1 MRDRMYGVMSAP
13 YTYWQDP
20 EDGMWLG
27 YWNEYPDYQ
36 TEGHTLEELKRM
48 LVSLRADIVA
58 MIADGTMEDSRL
70 HVGEMAL
77 A

>member
-1 MRDRMYGVMSAP
+1 
-13 YTYWQDP
+13 
-20 EDGMWLG
+20 MWLG

-36 TEGHTLEELKRM
+36 TEGHTLEELQRM
-48 LVSLRADIVA
+48 LVSLRADIAA

-70 HVGEMAL
+70 HIGEMAL